1 MYDGVAETVV
11 KLLRVS
17 RAGPGFQPAGRA
29 PAPPPLDLV
38 QDFVN
43 TEVPVWAQDDI
54 ATPAELGSWLEARG
68 LLAAGAAVDAD
79 AFLRA
84 RELRDLLRALARRN
98 VHADEPLDPGLRE
111 RFAAAVREARLRVA
125 LDEGGSL
132 RLMAA
137 HDGVDGALAVILA
150 RAVEAQA
157 TGAWGRM
164 KSCPGAHCGWLFYDA
179 SRNAS
184 STWCSMSICGNRAKT
199 AAYRRRRVTS

>member
-1 MYDGVAETVV
+1 
-11 KLLRVS
+11 VS
-17 RAGPGFQPAGRA
+17 HAGPGFQPAGRA

-54 ATPAELGSWLEARG
+54 ATPTELGSWLRAHG
-68 LLAAGAAVDAD
+68 LLADGTAVDAE

-98 VHADEPLDPGLRE
+98 VEVDEPLDPALRE
-111 RFAAAVREARLRVA
+111 RFTAAVREARLRVA

-132 RLMAA
+132 RLVPA
-137 HDGVDGALAVILA
+137 HDGVVGALAVILA
-150 RAVEAQA
+150 RVAEAQA
-157 TGAWGRM
+157 TGTWARM